1 MHLAI
6 LTGLLIA
13 CSFGHSAMAQMI
25 DGVCSY
31 NTGNG
36 SRLAWR
42 KKCTLDSFNS
52 GNTSFITNN
61 GTIWF
66 MLNDSRNKSYKY
78 DGRIWYTD
86 DPYCGDGCTF
96 KSGSESLTY
105 TTTR

>member
-1 MHLAI
+1 
-6 LTGLLIA
+6 
-13 CSFGHSAMAQMI
+13 MI

-31 NTGNG
+31 YTNSGNSG

-66 MLNDSRNKSYKY
+66 MLNDSRESQYKY
-78 DGRIWYTD
+78 NGRIWRAD
-86 DPYCGDGCTF
+86 NDYCADGCTF
-96 KSGSESLTY
+96 QSGGESLTY
-105 TTTR
+105 TRIR